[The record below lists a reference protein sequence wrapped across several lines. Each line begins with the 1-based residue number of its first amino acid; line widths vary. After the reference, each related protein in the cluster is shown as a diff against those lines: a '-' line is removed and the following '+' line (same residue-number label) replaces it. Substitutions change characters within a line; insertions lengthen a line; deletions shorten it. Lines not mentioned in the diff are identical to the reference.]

1 MFYKKLFILLLSVI
15 ACVSLSCAEV
25 SYDFTLQDLEDK
37 PISLSDYKGKI
48 VFIDFW
54 ATWCPPCRASIPKV
68 EQLYEQ
74 YKDQEDFVVLGINLQ
89 EDKETI
95 TKFMKKQKMNYP
107 ILLSDKNVIAN
118 YKISSI
124 PKFFLIDRNGDIYNK
139 YVGFAPG
146 VEELWQQDIEKLLKQ
161 RE

>member
-1 MFYKKLFILLLSVI
+1 MFYKKLFILLLFVI
-15 ACVSLSCAEV
+15 ACVSLSCAEI
-25 SYDFTLQDLEDK
+25 SYDFTLQDLEGK
-37 PISLSDYKGKI
+37 PISLSDYKGKV

-54 ATWCPPCRASIPKV
+54 ATWCPPCRASIPAV
-68 EQLYEQ
+68 ENLYKQ
-74 YKDQEDFVVLGINLQ
+74 YKDNEDFVILGINLQ

-107 ILLSDKNVIAN
+107 ILLSDKKVISN

-124 PKFFLIDRNGDIYNK
+124 PRFFLIDRNGEIYNK

-146 VEELWQQDIEKLLKQ
+146 VDELWKQDIEKLLK
-161 RE
+161 